1 MMPFAAI
8 EVAARRRDKD
18 KLSEQVYQRL
28 KGELHEFAFTPGQRL
43 SEAALAEQMGVSRTP
58 IREALTRLRDEG
70 LVEVESKTG
79 WFVCP
84 IDFDRIDQLYDLRVL
99 LELDAVV
106 RLAQSESPETL
117 LAPLRQVWL
126 VPAGERLRDG
136 HAVGELDE
144 RFHAALVQAAGNDEI
159 ARVHED
165 VTGRIR
171 IVRRLD
177 FTRDDRIDAT
187 YQEHARIL
195 RAVLQRKADQA
206 KMLLRAHIEQSKVE
220 VRGITLHAL
229 HRAQRRK
236 SA

>member
-1 MMPFAAI
+1 MIQLASTDS
-8 EVAARRRDKD
+8 AARSRD

-28 KGELHEFAFTPGQRL
+28 KTDLHKFLFTPGQRL

-79 WFVCP
+79 WFVRP

-99 LELDAVV
+99 LELDAVT
-106 RLAQSESPETL
+106 RLSQAEAPEQL
-117 LAPLRQVWL
+117 LAPLRQAWL
-126 VPAGERLRDG
+126 LPSGERLRDG
-136 HAVGELDE
+136 PAVGELDE
-144 RFHAALVQAAGNDEI
+144 RFHSALVKAAGNDEI
-159 ARVHED
+159 ARVHDD

-206 KMLLRAHIEQSKVE
+206 KMLLRAHIDQSKAE
-220 VRGITLHAL
+220 VRSITLHTL
-229 HRAQRRK
+229 HQAQRRRI
-236 SA
+236 A

>member
-1 MMPFAAI
+1 MIQLASTDS
-8 EVAARRRDKD
+8 AARSRD

-28 KGELHEFAFTPGQRL
+28 KTDLHEFRLTPGQRL

-79 WFVCP
+79 WFVRP

-99 LELDAVV
+99 LELDAVT
-106 RLAQSESPETL
+106 RLSQAEAPEQL
-117 LAPLRQVWL
+117 LAPLRQAWL
-126 VPAGERLRDG
+126 LPSGERLRDG
-136 HAVGELDE
+136 PAVGELDE
-144 RFHAALVQAAGNDEI
+144 RFHSALVKAAGNDEI
-159 ARVHED
+159 ARVHDD

-206 KMLLRAHIEQSKVE
+206 KMLLRAHIEQSKAE
-220 VRGITLHAL
+220 VRSITLHTL
-229 HRAQRRK
+229 HQAQRRRI
-236 SA
+236 A

>member
-1 MMPFAAI
+1 MISPASADT
-8 EVAARRRDKD
+8 AARSRDT
-18 KLSEQVYQRL
+18 LSEQVYQRL
-28 KGELHEFAFTPGQRL
+28 KADLHQFLFTPGQRL
-43 SEAALAEQMGVSRTP
+43 SETALAGQMGVSRTP
-58 IREALTRLRDEG
+58 VREALTRLRDEG

-79 WFVCP
+79 WFVRP

-99 LELDAVV
+99 LELDAVA
-106 RLAQSESPETL
+106 RLAQSEAPEVQ
-117 LAPLRQVWL
+117 LAPLRQIWL
-126 VPAGERLRDG
+126 LHSSERLRDG

-144 RFHAALVQAAGNDEI
+144 GFHSALVRAAGNDEI
-159 ARVHED
+159 ARVHDD

-187 YQEHARIL
+187 YQEHSRIL

-206 KMLLRAHIEQSKVE
+206 RMLLRAHIEQSKAE

-229 HRAQRRK
+229 HQARRRRL
-236 SA
+236 A

>member
-1 MMPFAAI
+1 MIPLASADT
-8 EVAARRRDKD
+8 AARSRDT
-18 KLSEQVYQRL
+18 LSEQVYQRL
-28 KGELHEFAFTPGQRL
+28 KADLHQFLFTPGQRL
-43 SEAALAEQMGVSRTP
+43 SETALAGQMGVSRTP

-79 WFVCP
+79 WFVRP

-99 LELDAVV
+99 LELDAVT
-106 RLAQSESPETL
+106 RLAQSEAPEVQ
-117 LAPLRQVWL
+117 LAPLRQIWL
-126 VPAGERLRDG
+126 LPSSERLRDG

-144 RFHAALVQAAGNDEI
+144 GFHSALVRAAGNDEI
-159 ARVHED
+159 ARVHDD

-195 RAVLQRKADQA
+195 RAVMQRKADQA
-206 KMLLRAHIEQSKVE
+206 RMLLRAHIEQSKAE

-229 HRAQRRK
+229 HQAQRRR

>member
-1 MMPFAAI
+1 MIQLASTDS
-8 EVAARRRDKD
+8 AARSRD
-18 KLSEQVYQRL
+18 KLSEQVYQRR
-28 KGELHEFAFTPGQRL
+28 KTDLHKFLFTPGQRL

-79 WFVCP
+79 WFVRP

-99 LELDAVV
+99 LELDAVT
-106 RLAQSESPETL
+106 RLSQAEAPEQL
-117 LAPLRQVWL
+117 LAPLRQAWL
-126 VPAGERLRDG
+126 LPSGERLRDG
-136 HAVGELDE
+136 PAVGELDE
-144 RFHAALVQAAGNDEI
+144 RFHSALVKAAGNDEI
-159 ARVHED
+159 ARVHDD

-206 KMLLRAHIEQSKVE
+206 KMLLRAHIEQSKAE
-220 VRGITLHAL
+220 VRSITLHTL
-229 HRAQRRK
+229 HQAQRRRI
-236 SA
+236 A

>member
-1 MMPFAAI
+1 MIQLASTDS
-8 EVAARRRDKD
+8 AARSRD

-28 KGELHEFAFTPGQRL
+28 KTDLHKFLFTPGQRL

-79 WFVCP
+79 WFVRP

-99 LELDAVV
+99 LELDAVT
-106 RLAQSESPETL
+106 RLSQAEAPEQL
-117 LAPLRQVWL
+117 LAPLRQAWL
-126 VPAGERLRDG
+126 LPSGERLRDG
-136 HAVGELDE
+136 PAVGELDE
-144 RFHAALVQAAGNDEI
+144 RFHSALVKAAGNDEI
-159 ARVHED
+159 ARVHDD

-206 KMLLRAHIEQSKVE
+206 KMLLRAHIEQSKAE
-220 VRGITLHAL
+220 VRSITLHTL
-229 HRAQRRK
+229 HQAQRRRI
-236 SA
+236 A

>member
-1 MMPFAAI
+1 MIPFP
-8 EVAARRRDKD
+8 VNDTAARSRD

-28 KGELHEFAFTPGQRL
+28 KAELHEFSFTPGQRL
-43 SEAALAEQMGVSRTP
+43 SETALAGQMGVSRTP
-58 IREALTRLRDEG
+58 VREALTRLRDEG

-84 IDFDRIDQLYDLRVL
+84 IDFDRLDQLYDLRVL
-99 LELDAVV
+99 LELDAVA

-126 VPAGERLRDG
+126 LPAAERLRDG
-136 HAVGELDE
+136 QAVGELDE
-144 RFHAALVQAAGNDEI
+144 RFHSALVSAAGNDEI
-159 ARVHED
+159 TRVHAE
-165 VTGRIR
+165 VTSRIR

-195 RAVLQRKADQA
+195 RAVLQRKVDQVR
-206 KMLLRAHIEQSKVE
+206 MLLRAHIEQSKAE
-220 VRGITLHAL
+220 VRSITLHAL
-229 HRAQRRK
+229 HQAQRRRT
-236 SA
+236 A

>member
-1 MMPFAAI
+1 MIQLASTDS
-8 EVAARRRDKD
+8 AARSRD

-28 KGELHEFAFTPGQRL
+28 KTDLHEFLLTPGQRL

-79 WFVCP
+79 WFVRP

-99 LELDAVV
+99 LELDAVT
-106 RLAQSESPETL
+106 RLSQAEAPEQL
-117 LAPLRQVWL
+117 LAPLRQAWL
-126 VPAGERLRDG
+126 LPSGERLRDG
-136 HAVGELDE
+136 PAVGELDE
-144 RFHAALVQAAGNDEI
+144 RFHSALVKAAGNDEI
-159 ARVHED
+159 ARVHDD

-206 KMLLRAHIEQSKVE
+206 KMLLRAHIEQSKAE
-220 VRGITLHAL
+220 VRSITLHTL
-229 HRAQRRK
+229 HQAQRRRI
-236 SA
+236 A

>member
-1 MMPFAAI
+1 MISPASADT
-8 EVAARRRDKD
+8 AARSRDT
-18 KLSEQVYQRL
+18 LSEQVYQRL
-28 KGELHEFAFTPGQRL
+28 KADLHQFLFTPGQRL
-43 SEAALAEQMGVSRTP
+43 SETALAGQMGVSRTP
-58 IREALTRLRDEG
+58 VREALTRLRDEG

-79 WFVCP
+79 WFVRP

-99 LELDAVV
+99 LELDAVA
-106 RLAQSESPETL
+106 RLAQSEAPEVQ
-117 LAPLRQVWL
+117 LAPLRQIWL
-126 VPAGERLRDG
+126 LPSSERLRDG

-144 RFHAALVQAAGNDEI
+144 GFHSALVRAAGNDEI
-159 ARVHED
+159 ARVHDD

-195 RAVLQRKADQA
+195 RAVMQRKADQA
-206 KMLLRAHIEQSKVE
+206 RMLLRAHIEQSKAE

-229 HRAQRRK
+229 HQAQRRR

>member
-1 MMPFAAI
+1 MIQLASSDS
-8 EVAARRRDKD
+8 AARSRD

-28 KGELHEFAFTPGQRL
+28 KTDLHEFLFTPCQRL

-79 WFVCP
+79 WFVRP

-99 LELDAVV
+99 LELDAVT
-106 RLAQSESPETL
+106 RLSQAEAPEQL
-117 LAPLRQVWL
+117 LAPLRQAWL
-126 VPAGERLRDG
+126 LPSGERLRDG
-136 HAVGELDE
+136 PAVGELDE
-144 RFHAALVQAAGNDEI
+144 RFHSALVKAAGNDEI
-159 ARVHED
+159 ARVHDD

-206 KMLLRAHIEQSKVE
+206 KMLLRAHIEQSKAE
-220 VRGITLHAL
+220 VRSITLHTL
-229 HRAQRRK
+229 HQAQRRRI
-236 SA
+236 A

>member
-1 MMPFAAI
+1 MIQLASTDS
-8 EVAARRRDKD
+8 AARSRD
-18 KLSEQVYQRL
+18 KLSEQVYHRL
-28 KGELHEFAFTPGQRL
+28 KADLHEFLFAPGQRL

-58 IREALTRLRDEG
+58 IREALSRLRDEG

-79 WFVCP
+79 WFVRP

-99 LELDAVV
+99 LELDAVT
-106 RLAQSESPETL
+106 RLVQAEEPEQL
-117 LAPLRQVWL
+117 LAPLRQTWL
-126 VPAGERLRDG
+126 LPSGERLRDG
-136 HAVGELDE
+136 PAVGELDE
-144 RFHAALVQAAGNDEI
+144 RFHSALVRAAGNDEI
-159 ARVHED
+159 ARVHDD

-206 KMLLRAHIEQSKVE
+206 KMLLRAHIEQSKAE
-220 VRGITLHAL
+220 VRSITLHTL
-229 HRAQRRK
+229 HQAQRRRI
-236 SA
+236 A

>member
-1 MMPFAAI
+1 MIQLASTDS
-8 EVAARRRDKD
+8 AARSRD

-28 KGELHEFAFTPGQRL
+28 KTDLHEFLFTPGQRL

-79 WFVCP
+79 WFVRP

-99 LELDAVV
+99 LELDAVT
-106 RLAQSESPETL
+106 RLSQAEAPEQL
-117 LAPLRQVWL
+117 LAPLRQAWL
-126 VPAGERLRDG
+126 LPSGERLRDG
-136 HAVGELDE
+136 PAVGELDE
-144 RFHAALVQAAGNDEI
+144 RFHSALVTAAGNDEI
-159 ARVHED
+159 ARVHDD

-206 KMLLRAHIEQSKVE
+206 KMLLRAHIEQSKAE
-220 VRGITLHAL
+220 VRSITLHTL
-229 HRAQRRK
+229 HQAQRRRI
-236 SA
+236 A

>member
-1 MMPFAAI
+1 MIQLASTDS
-8 EVAARRRDKD
+8 AARSRD

-28 KGELHEFAFTPGQRL
+28 KTELHEFLFTPGQRL

-79 WFVCP
+79 WFVRP

-99 LELDAVV
+99 LELEAVS
-106 RLAQSESPETL
+106 RLAQAEAPEQL
-117 LAPLRQVWL
+117 LAPLRQAWL
-126 VPAGERLRDG
+126 VPSGERLRDG
-136 HAVGELDE
+136 PAVGELDE
-144 RFHAALVQAAGNDEI
+144 RFHSALVKAAGNDEI
-159 ARVHED
+159 ARVHDD

-206 KMLLRAHIEQSKVE
+206 KMLLRAHIEQSKAE
-220 VRGITLHAL
+220 VRSITLHTL
-229 HRAQRRK
+229 HQAQRRRI
-236 SA
+236 A